1 MKIIHHI
8 IFGLGILLLASSCRS
23 TGKISKDKNKQSE
36 FVSEAK
42 RLEFE
47 ASFYNGNKEKILGNN
62 QEAARN
68 FAGCLRISPKNPAAS
83 YELAMLMFKSGDV
96 SNAEKLAATALE
108 GDPNNE
114 WYCLLYTE
122 ILMQQKKFKPALSLL
137 EKLIVANPGNPE
149 NYLLKI
155 NCLLMSGDLKAAIK
169 EYDRLEKMNGI
180 SEEISIQKER
190 IYIKLQKFDLA
201 VEELKKLIRSNP
213 TEIRYHNLLAE
224 LYLANNKQDKA
235 LAVYE
240 EARKIDPDNPY
251 LHASLADFYRRN
263 KNTKAYFE
271 ELKLVFKNRDYPTD
285 NKIKSIAPYY
295 TNLNSSDVELAA
307 MVNELLDILVT
318 THPDDAAVFAVR
330 GDFYLKEEKFEKAHE
345 MYRRSAKI
353 DKSNYSVFNQMM
365 LIDSKL
371 GNFENMILDAVNA
384 TELFPSQ
391 ALPYL
396 MGGMAYNQQKNY
408 SKAISMLRTGIGY
421 VVDNNLMLSQFYANL
436 GDAYYQ
442 QKEYLRTDSCFD
454 KALEINP
461 EDTYVLNNYSYYLS
475 LRKQKLEKAEKMSKK
490 SNELDPGNPSYMDTY
505 AWVLYA
511 MQKYTDA
518 KGWIERALEKDG
530 NKNAVL
536 LEHYGDILYRLDMK
550 PQAFEYWKKAKE
562 AGTGSEFLDKKIA
575 EKKLIE

>member
-83 YELAMLMFKSGDV
+83 YELAMLLFKSGDV

-108 GDPNNE
+108 GDPDNE

-224 LYLANNKQDKA
+224 LYL
-235 LAVYE
+235 
-240 EARKIDPDNPY
+240 P
-251 LHASLADFYRRN
+251 
-263 KNTKAYFE
+263 
-271 ELKLVFKNRDYPTD
+271 
-285 NKIKSIAPYY
+285 
-295 TNLNSSDVELAA
+295 
-307 MVNELLDILVT
+307 
-318 THPDDAAVFAVR
+318 
-330 GDFYLKEEKFEKAHE
+330 EK
-345 MYRRSAKI
+345 
-353 DKSNYSVFNQMM
+353 
-365 LIDSKL
+365 
-371 GNFENMILDAVNA
+371 
-384 TELFPSQ
+384 
-391 ALPYL
+391 
-396 MGGMAYNQQKNY
+396 
-408 SKAISMLRTGIGY
+408 
-421 VVDNNLMLSQFYANL
+421 
-436 GDAYYQ
+436 
-442 QKEYLRTDSCFD
+442 
-454 KALEINP
+454 
-461 EDTYVLNNYSYYLS
+461 
-475 LRKQKLEKAEKMSKK
+475 
-490 SNELDPGNPSYMDTY
+490 
-505 AWVLYA
+505 
-511 MQKYTDA
+511 
-518 KGWIERALEKDG
+518 
-530 NKNAVL
+530 
-536 LEHYGDILYRLDMK
+536 
-550 PQAFEYWKKAKE
+550 
-562 AGTGSEFLDKKIA
+562 
-575 EKKLIE
+575 